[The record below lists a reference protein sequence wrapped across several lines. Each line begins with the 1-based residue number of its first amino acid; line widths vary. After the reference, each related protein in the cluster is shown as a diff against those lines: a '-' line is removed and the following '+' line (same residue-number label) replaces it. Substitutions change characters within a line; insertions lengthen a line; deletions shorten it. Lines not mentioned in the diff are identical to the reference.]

1 MNEKLFNKC
10 QNKIFLNKKYI
21 DKYVVYAVYNSEQQ
35 LVFIHYGTLKEI
47 ISMRPLNLCDGFNDD
62 EFYSFVLLNFYS
74 NKIDAEN
81 AVSYWINVSELQG
94 STPPLN
100 GSLKLYNSD
109 AFIQCLENGRFYK
122 SSVDVAKIF
131 GVAQSALS
139 NHLRGVTGYRSVKGL
154 HFKRYYGERP
164 AEIELYGGLKMQ
176 SVYGGYKTVPSDD
189 PVNTKDNARA
199 LEELRMRGL
208 IAW

>member
-1 MNEKLFNKC
+1 MNEKLFDKC
-10 QNKIFLNKKYI
+10 QNKIFLNKKYL
-21 DKYVVYAVYNSEQQ
+21 DKYLVYAVYNSEQR
-35 LVFIHYGTLKEI
+35 LVFIHYGTLKDI
-47 ISMRPLNLCDGFNDD
+47 IAMRPLNLCEGFNDD

-81 AVSYWINVSELQG
+81 AVSYWINSSELQG

-100 GSLKLYNSD
+100 GSLKLYNSN

-139 NHLRGVTGYRSVKGL
+139 NHLRGVTGYKSVKGF
-154 HFKRYYGERP
+154 HFRRYYGERP
-164 AEIELYGGLKMQ
+164 AEIEMYGGFKMQ
-176 SVYGGYKTVPSDD
+176 GNGFGYKTVPSDD
-189 PVNTKDNARA
+189 PVNTADNAKALDDLRA
-199 LEELRMRGL
+199 RGVV
-208 IAW
+208 IW

>member
-1 MNEKLFNKC
+1 MNERLFDKC
-10 QNKIFLNKKYI
+10 HNKIFLNKKYL
-21 DKYVVYAVYNSEQQ
+21 DKYVVYAVYNSEQR
-35 LVFIHYGTLKEI
+35 LVFIHYGTLRDVI
-47 ISMRPLNLCDGFNDD
+47 AMRPLNLCEGFNDD

-81 AVSYWINVSELQG
+81 AVSYWINASELQG

-131 GVAQSALS
+131 NIAQSALS
-139 NHLRGVTGYRSVKGL
+139 NHLRGVTGYKSVKGL
-154 HFKRYYGERP
+154 HFRRYYGERP
-164 AEIELYGGLKMQ
+164 AEIELYGGFKMQ
-176 SVYGGYKTVPSDD
+176 GNTFGYKTVPSDD
-189 PVNTKDNARA
+189 PVNTKDNAKA
-199 LEELRMRGL
+199 LAELRARG
-208 IAW
+208 IMVW